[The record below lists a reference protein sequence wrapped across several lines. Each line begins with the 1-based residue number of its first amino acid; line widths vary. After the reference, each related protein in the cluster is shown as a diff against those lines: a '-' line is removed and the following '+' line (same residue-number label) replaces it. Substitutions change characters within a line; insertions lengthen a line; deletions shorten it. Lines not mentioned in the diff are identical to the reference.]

1 MLQTLVNL
9 SDPEFLKDR
18 RKSYRDLRT
27 NTPVIATELDGEK
40 AIVLTRYQDV
50 DTVTRSPQSI
60 VQPEAGQFPSNIGNG
75 PSADFYKRSL
85 PSIDHPRHSDL
96 RRIISPVFAPQSIA
110 RMEQWVIEVVE
121 RELSSIAAMTVVE
134 VMEQL
139 AHRIAVGVICKVLHV
154 PQEDGDLLT
163 SKVGDLVQIFSQGSL
178 TQTILD
184 RTNSAATELADY
196 FSALLERLPELP
208 ETDFMGALTAAER
221 AGAIDREECVALA
234 TDVLLG
240 NYHTTVVSI
249 TNAVNAF
256 ALFPEQHRVL
266 VANPDLAARAWEEV
280 LRFEAPVHFRLRY
293 VSAPLRLGDFNID
306 PGVRLLLGF
315 ASANWD
321 ETVFDH
327 PDSFMI
333 TRQPI
338 RHFAFGSG
346 RHFCIGAPLSR
357 LEGRII
363 LPRFLSRFPNYTL
376 ADPPPV
382 RNADLTFPA
391 IERLVIE
398 LGRSSQ

>member
-1 MLQTLVNL
+1 MLQTLINL
-9 SDPEFLKDR
+9 NDPEFLQDR
-18 RKSYRDLRT
+18 RKSYRALRT
-27 NTPVIATELDGEK
+27 NTPIIATELDGEK

-50 DTVTRSPQSI
+50 DTVTKSLQSV
-60 VQPEAGQFPSNIGNG
+60 VQPEAGHFPSNIGNG

-85 PSIDHPRHSDL
+85 PSIDHPQHSDL
-96 RRIISPVFAPQSIA
+96 RRSISAVFAPQSIA

-121 RELSSIAAMTVVE
+121 RELDSIAAMPVVE
-134 VMEQL
+134 VMNQL

-154 PQEDGDLLT
+154 PQKDGDLLT

-178 TQTILD
+178 TKTILD
-184 RTNSAATELADY
+184 KTNNAAIELTDY

-208 ETDFMGALTAAER
+208 ETDFMGALTAARR
-221 AGAIDREECVALA
+221 AGAIDHEECVALA
-234 TDVLLG
+234 IDVLLG

-256 ALFPEQHRVL
+256 ALFPEQHRIL
-266 VANPDLAARAWEEV
+266 VENPDLAARAWEEV

-293 VSAPLRLGDFNID
+293 VSAPLRIGDFNID

-321 ETVFDH
+321 ETVFEN

-333 TRQPI
+333 SRKPI

-346 RHFCIGAPLSR
+346 RHFCLGAPLSR
-357 LEGRII
+357 LEGRIL
-363 LPRFLSRFPNYTL
+363 LPRFLSRFPNYRL
-376 ADPPPV
+376 VNLPPA
-382 RNADLTFPA
+382 RNEDLTFPS
-391 IERLVIE
+391 IERLFIE
-398 LGRSSQ
+398 LGRSD

>member
-1 MLQTLVNL
+1 MQTLVNL
-9 SDPEFLKDR
+9 NTPEFLKDR
-18 RKSYRDLRT
+18 RTSYRALRT
-27 NTPVIATELDGEK
+27 NTPVVATELDGET
-40 AIVLTRYQDV
+40 ALVLTRYQDV
-50 DTVTRSPQSI
+50 DAVTKSPHSI
-60 VQPEAGQFPSNIGNG
+60 VQPEAGHFPTNIGTG

-85 PSIDHPRHSDL
+85 PSIDHPQHSQL
-96 RRIISPVFAPQSIA
+96 RNIIAPVFAPRAIA
-110 RMEQWVIEVVE
+110 TMEQWVIEVVE
-121 RELSSIAAMTVVE
+121 QALESIAAMPVVE
-134 VMEQL
+134 VMEHL

-154 PQEDGDLLT
+154 PDEDGDLLT

-178 TQTILD
+178 TQSILD
-184 RTNSAATELADY
+184 KTNSAATELAAY
-196 FSALLERLPELP
+196 FSALLERLPDLP
-208 ETDFMGALTAAER
+208 QTDFMGALSAAER
-221 AGAIDREECVALA
+221 AGAIEREECVALA

-256 ALFPEQHRVL
+256 ALFPDQHRIL
-266 VANPDLAARAWEEV
+266 LQNPDLAARAWEEV

-327 PDSFMI
+327 PDSFI
-333 TRQPI
+333 ISRPPI

-363 LPRFLSRFPNYTL
+363 LPRFLARFPNYTL

-391 IERLVIE
+391 IERLFIE
-398 LGRSSQ
+398 LGRSM

>member
-1 MLQTLVNL
+1 MQALINL
-9 SDPEFLKDR
+9 NDPEFLKDR
-18 RKSYRDLRT
+18 RKGYRALRT
-27 NTPVIATELDGEK
+27 NTPIIATELDGEK

-50 DTVTRSPQSI
+50 DRVTRSPESI
-60 VQPEAGQFPSNIGNG
+60 VQPEAGHFPSNIGEG

-85 PSIDHPRHSDL
+85 PSIDHPLHSQL
-96 RRIISPVFAPQSIA
+96 RRIISPVFMPQSIA
-110 RMEQWVIEVVE
+110 TMEQWVIEIVE
-121 RELSSIAAMTVVE
+121 RELDSIAQMPVVE
-134 VMEQL
+134 VVSQL

-154 PQEDGDLLT
+154 PQEDGELLT

-178 TQTILD
+178 TRAILD
-184 RTNSAATELADY
+184 KTNMAAVELADY
-196 FSALLERLPELP
+196 FGALLERLPDLP
-208 ETDFMGALTAAER
+208 ETDFMGALVAAER
-221 AGAIDREECVALA
+221 AGAIDHEESVALA

-256 ALFPEQHRVL
+256 ALFPEQHRML

-293 VSAPLRLGDFNID
+293 VSAPISIEDFNID

-321 ETVFDH
+321 ETVFEN
-327 PDSFMI
+327 PDSFVI
-333 TRQPI
+333 SRKPI

-346 RHFCIGAPLSR
+346 RHFCLGAPLSR

-363 LPRFLSRFPNYTL
+363 LPRFLSRFPNYKL
-376 ADPPPV
+376 VDVPV
-382 RNADLTFPA
+382 RNQDLTFPF
-391 IERLVIE
+391 IERLSIA
-398 LGRSSQ
+398 LGRSG

>member
-1 MLQTLVNL
+1 MQTLLNL
-9 SDPEFLKDR
+9 NDPEFLRDR
-18 RKSYRDLRT
+18 RKSYRALRT
-27 NTPVIATELDGEK
+27 NTPIIATELDGER
-40 AIVLTRYQDV
+40 AIVLSRYQDV
-50 DTVTRSPQSI
+50 DKVTRSPESI
-60 VQPEAGQFPSNIGNG
+60 VQPEAGHFPSNIGDG

-85 PSIDHPRHSDL
+85 PSIDHPLHSEL
-96 RRIISPVFAPQSIA
+96 RRIISPVFLPQSIA
-110 RMEQWVIEVVE
+110 TMEQWVIEVVE
-121 RELSSIAAMTVVE
+121 RELDSIAKMPVVE
-134 VMEQL
+134 VMNQL

-178 TQTILD
+178 TKAILD
-184 RTNSAATELADY
+184 KTNNAAIELANY
-196 FSALLERLPELP
+196 FSALLARLPDLP
-208 ETDFMGALTAAER
+208 QTDFMGALSAAER
-221 AGAIDREECVALA
+221 TGAIDHEECVALA

-256 ALFPEQHRVL
+256 ALFPEQHRIL

-293 VSAPLRLGDFNID
+293 VSAPMSVGNFNVE

-321 ETVFDH
+321 ETVFEN
-327 PDSFMI
+327 PDSFI
-333 TRQPI
+333 ISRQPI

-346 RHFCIGAPLSR
+346 RHFCLGAPLSR

-363 LPRFLSRFPNYTL
+363 LPRFLSRFPNYRL
-376 ADPPPV
+376 VNLPPA
-382 RNADLTFPA
+382 RNEDLTFPS
-391 IERLVIE
+391 IERLFIE
-398 LGRSSQ
+398 PGRSD

>member
-1 MLQTLVNL
+1 
-9 SDPEFLKDR
+9 
-18 RKSYRDLRT
+18 
-27 NTPVIATELDGEK
+27 
-40 AIVLTRYQDV
+40 
-50 DTVTRSPQSI
+50 
-60 VQPEAGQFPSNIGNG
+60 
-75 PSADFYKRSL
+75 
-85 PSIDHPRHSDL
+85 
-96 RRIISPVFAPQSIA
+96 
-110 RMEQWVIEVVE
+110 MEQWVIEVVE
-121 RELSSIAAMTVVE
+121 QELDSIAKTPVVE
-134 VMEQL
+134 VMGQL

-178 TQTILD
+178 TKTILD
-184 RTNSAATELADY
+184 KTNEAAIALADY
-196 FSALLERLPELP
+196 FSALLEHLPNLP
-208 ETDFMGALTAAER
+208 ETDFMGALIAAER

-256 ALFPEQHRVL
+256 ALFPEQHRIL
-266 VANPDLAARAWEEV
+266 VENPGLAARAWEEV

-293 VSAPLRLGDFNID
+293 VSTPLRIGDFNIE

-327 PDSFMI
+327 PDSFI
-333 TRQPI
+333 ISRPPI

-391 IERLVIE
+391 IERLFIE
-398 LGRSSQ
+398 LGRSD